1 MENQIADDPVAVTDN
16 VPATILVVDD
26 DPDLELL
33 VTQKFRRQIRN
44 DEFHFICVRSGED
57 ALEKL
62 RENEIDVLVTD
73 IKLPGMDGLSLISR
87 LKTEYPL
94 IRSVIISSYGDM
106 RTIRRALNLGA
117 FDFLTKPIDF
127 DDLGITITKTI
138 EEALTL
144 KQAVQ
149 DRERLAAIRQELDIA
164 RRIQLSMIP
173 GIFPAFPERA
183 EFEIFGEI
191 ITARDVGGDFYDF
204 CMIDDDR
211 LYFAIGDASGKGVPA
226 ALFMAVTRTMVKAD
240 AVKGLPPDRC
250 LSEANKIL
258 CMENEFS
265 MFITVFTGVL
275 DIRTGEIVYC
285 NGGHKLPFIIRGGSG
300 PEPVENTPGIAL
312 GVIEGDSHYGLKR
325 VKLEPGD
332 GIILY
337 SDGVTETMNK
347 AGNLFTD
354 KRLRDLL
361 ADDSF
366 ENPRDTIGRVLRDV
380 EEFSRGVH
388 LKDDIALLAIRYNKP

>member
-1 MENQIADDPVAVTDN
+1 MENKISEDPVIQADT
-16 VPATILVVDD
+16 VPAAILVVDN
-26 DPDLELL
+26 DPDLEIL
-33 VTQKFRRQIRN
+33 VTQKFRVQIRN
-44 DEFHFICVRSGED
+44 GEYRFIFVRSGED
-57 ALEKL
+57 ALVKL
-62 RENEIDVLVTD
+62 RENVIDVLITE
-73 IKLPGMDGLSLISR
+73 IKLPGIDGLTLISR
-87 LKTEYPL
+87 LKTEFPL
-94 IRSVIISSYGDM
+94 VRSVIISSYGDM

-138 EEALTL
+138 EEALAL
-144 KQAVQ
+144 KLAVK

-173 GIFPAFPERA
+173 GIYPAFPERG

-191 ITARDVGGDFYDF
+191 ITAREVGGDFYDF

-250 LSEANKIL
+250 LAEANKIL

-275 DIRTGEIVYC
+275 DTRTGEITYS
-285 NGGHKLPFIIRGGSG
+285 NGGHKPPFIVRQGSD
-300 PEPVENTPGIAL
+300 PEMVENTEGIAL
-312 GVIEGDSHYGLKR
+312 GVIEGDSLYGIR
-325 VKLEPGD
+325 RIRLEPGE
-332 GIILY
+332 GLLLY
-337 SDGVTETMNK
+337 SDGVTEAVNK
-347 AGNLFTD
+347 EGNLFTD

-361 ADDSF
+361 AGEGFD
-366 ENPRDTIGRVLRDV
+366 NPRDTVGKILRDV
-380 EEFSRGVH
+380 EEYSRGAR
-388 LKDDIALLAIRYNKP
+388 LADDVTVLALRYNKI

>member
-1 MENQIADDPVAVTDN
+1 MENKISDDPVAVTDN

-57 ALEKL
+57 ALKKL

-87 LKTEYPL
+87 LKSEYPL

-106 RTIRRALNLGA
+106 RTIRRALNL
-117 FDFLTKPIDF
+117 
-127 DDLGITITKTI
+127 
-138 EEALTL
+138 
-144 KQAVQ
+144 KQAVH

-173 GIFPAFPERA
+173 GIFPAFPERG

-265 MFITVFTGVL
+265 MFITVWTGVL
-275 DIRTGEIVYC
+275 NTRTGKIVYS
-285 NGGHKLPFIIRGGSG
+285 NGWHKLPFIIRAGSG
-300 PEPVENTPGIAL
+300 PELLDNTEGIAL
-312 GVIEGDSHYGLKR
+312 GVIGGDSLYGLKR

-337 SDGVTETMNK
+337 SDGVTEAMNK
-347 AGNLFTD
+347 DGNLFTD

-361 ADDSF
+361 AEDGF
-366 ENPRDTIGRVLRDV
+366 ENPRDTVGRVLRDV

-388 LKDDIALLAIRYNKP
+388 LKDDIALLAIRYNRP

>member
-1 MENQIADDPVAVTDN
+1 MENKISEDTLANAAA
-16 VPATILVVDD
+16 PATILVVDD
-26 DPDLELL
+26 DPDLELI

-44 DEFHFICVRSGED
+44 SEFHFIFSRSAEE
-57 ALEKL
+57 ALDKL
-62 RENEIDVLVTD
+62 RVNEVDVILTD
-73 IKLPGMDGLSLISR
+73 IKLPGMDGLTLLSR
-87 LKTEYPL
+87 LKTQYPL
-94 IRSVIISSYGDM
+94 IRTVIISSYGDM

-138 EEALTL
+138 EEALAL
-144 KQAVQ
+144 KQAVK

-173 GIFPAFPERA
+173 GMFPAFPERRD
-183 EFEIFGEI
+183 FEIFGEI
-191 ITARDVGGDFYDF
+191 ITAREVGGDFYDF

-211 LYFAIGDASGKGVPA
+211 LYFSIGDASGKGVPA

-240 AVKGLPPDRC
+240 AVKGLSPDRC

-275 DIRTGEIVYC
+275 DARTGEIVYS
-285 NGGHKLPFIIRGGSG
+285 NGGHKLPIVIRGGKE
-300 PEPVENTPGIAL
+300 PEMLNNTEGIAL
-312 GVIEGDSHYGLKR
+312 GVIGGDSLYGLQT

-332 GIILY
+332 GIVLY
-337 SDGVTETMNK
+337 SDGVTEAVNRD
-347 AGNLFTD
+347 GSLFTD

-361 ADDSF
+361 AEHGFDS
-366 ENPRDTIGRVLRDV
+366 PRDTVGRVLRDV
-380 EEFSRGVH
+380 EEFSRGVR
-388 LKDDIALLAIRYNKP
+388 LTDDITVLALRYNKL

>member
-1 MENQIADDPVAVTDN
+1 
-16 VPATILVVDD
+16 
-26 DPDLELL
+26 
-33 VTQKFRRQIRN
+33 
-44 DEFHFICVRSGED
+44 
-57 ALEKL
+57 
-62 RENEIDVLVTD
+62 
-73 IKLPGMDGLSLISR
+73 
-87 LKTEYPL
+87 
-94 IRSVIISSYGDM
+94 
-106 RTIRRALNLGA
+106 
-117 FDFLTKPIDF
+117 
-127 DDLGITITKTI
+127 
-138 EEALTL
+138 
-144 KQAVQ
+144 
-149 DRERLAAIRQELDIA
+149 
-164 RRIQLSMIP
+164 
-173 GIFPAFPERA
+173 
-183 EFEIFGEI
+183 
-191 ITARDVGGDFYDF
+191 
-204 CMIDDDR
+204 
-211 LYFAIGDASGKGVPA
+211 
-226 ALFMAVTRTMVKAD
+226 
-240 AVKGLPPDRC
+240 
-250 LSEANKIL
+250 
-258 CMENEFS
+258 MENEFS

-275 DIRTGEIVYC
+275 DTRTGEIVYC

-312 GVIEGDSHYGLKR
+312 GVIEGDSLYGLKR

>member
-1 MENQIADDPVAVTDN
+1 MENKISEETLPQTDAA
-16 VPATILVVDD
+16 PATILVVDD
-26 DPDLELL
+26 EPDLEIL

-44 DEFHFICVRSGED
+44 GEFEFIFVRSGED

-62 RENEIDVLVTD
+62 RGNEIDVILTD
-73 IKLPGMDGLSLISR
+73 IKLPGMDGLTLMSR
-87 LKTEYPL
+87 LKAEFPL
-94 IRSVIISSYGDM
+94 VRSVIISSYGDM
-106 RTIRRALNLGA
+106 RSIRRALNLGA

-138 EEALTL
+138 EEALAL
-144 KQAVQ
+144 KQAVK
-149 DRERLAAIRQELDIA
+149 DRERLSAIRQELDVA

-173 GIFPAFPERA
+173 GIYPAFPERS

-191 ITARDVGGDFYDF
+191 ITAREVGGDFYDF

-275 DIRTGEIVYC
+275 DTRTGEILYS
-285 NGGHKLPFIIRGGSG
+285 NGGHKLPFLIRQGST
-300 PEPVENTPGIAL
+300 PEMLENSDGIAL
-312 GVIEGDSHYGLKR
+312 GVIGGDSLYGVRR

-332 GIILY
+332 GILLY
-337 SDGVTETMNK
+337 SDGVTEAVNK
-347 AGNLFTD
+347 EGKLFTD
-354 KRLRDLL
+354 KKLRDLL
-361 ADDSF
+361 AEDGF
-366 ENPRDTIGRVLRDV
+366 ENPRDTVGRVLRDV
-380 EEFSRGVH
+380 EEFSRGVR
-388 LKDDIALLAIRYNKP
+388 LADDITVLALRYNKI

>member
-1 MENQIADDPVAVTDN
+1 DN
-16 VPATILVVDD
+16 
-26 DPDLELL
+26 DPDLEIL
-33 VTQKFRRQIRN
+33 VTQKFRVQIRN
-44 DEFHFICVRSGED
+44 GSYRFIFVRSGED
-57 ALEKL
+57 ALVKL
-62 RENEIDVLVTD
+62 RENVIDVLLTE
-73 IKLPGMDGLSLISR
+73 IKLPGMDGLTLISR

-138 EEALTL
+138 EEALAL
-144 KQAVQ
+144 KLAVK
-149 DRERLAAIRQELDIA
+149 DRERLTAIRQELDIA

-173 GIFPAFPERA
+173 GIYPAFPERV

-191 ITARDVGGDFYDF
+191 ITAREVGGDFYDF

-226 ALFMAVTRTMVKAD
+226 ALFMAVTRTMIKAD

-250 LSEANKIL
+250 LAEANKIL

-275 DIRTGEIVYC
+275 DARNGEITYS
-285 NGGHKLPFIIRGGSG
+285 NGGHKLPFIIREGSA
-300 PEPVENTPGIAL
+300 PSLLENTDGIAL
-312 GVIEGDSHYGLKR
+312 GVIEGDSLYGTKR
-325 VKLEPGD
+325 IKLEPGD
-332 GIILY
+332 VILLY
-337 SDGVTETMNK
+337 SDGVTEAVNME
-347 AGNLFTD
+347 GRLFTD
-354 KRLRDLL
+354 KKLRDLL
-361 ADDSF
+361 GGDYNG
-366 ENPRDTIGRVLRDV
+366 NPRDIVGKVLRDV
-380 EEFSRGVH
+380 EEFSHSVRIA
-388 LKDDIALLAIRYNKP
+388 DDVTVLALRYNKI